1 MQDSSTIQSQSCPVA
16 QRLKELRLQHGLSQ
30 KQLGIKAGIDPGSA
44 SARMNQYERGKH
56 LPDYKTLQRLAEIL
70 QVPVYFFYTTNL
82 QDMNFFKCYHQLLP
96 GQKQKILHLMER
108 ISFYEHIEYDG
119 LTNIDNDKTRYIK
132 NKSGLTL

>member
-1 MQDSSTIQSQSCPVA
+1 MQDSSTTQAQGCPVA

-30 KQLGIKAGIDPGSA
+30 KQLGIKAGIDPSSA

-96 GQKQKILHLMER
+96 RQKQKILYLMER
-108 ISFYEHIEYDG
+108 IGLYEHIEYGG
-119 LTNIDNDKTRYIK
+119 LINIDNNNT
-132 NKSGLTL
+132 